1 MPRGKFVK
9 IMLFSLLALALAVC
23 VSCLALITAV
33 KAGQNYPR
41 VDVDPKTG
49 KGYSS
54 DAHTVCAIWL
64 VVVIWLAN
72 ALRSWRPIE
81 LQSPVIAFSIFT
93 NANITLFGN
102 FATFHVGLN
111 YTLDLLKS
119 ILIGFAVASVVSL
132 LVLPM
137 TSRTFFLKNARDYAL
152 QVQEVLLQQA
162 AFVRDTTENPA
173 VWFAHGLPNR
183 FRKKQK
189 QETGDETNFPSEL
202 HESRENVRASMIY
215 LSSLF
220 SKLQTDVFYSKEEF
234 AIVSG
239 ISMLPNILDMH
250 IRNERHYQL
259 KILGNDPDEEVL
271 LKQSELQ
278 RAITTLQEHL
288 SETAVLAAT
297 GIQYFLL
304 VTKLMSIRHFLRHRE
319 HGVEATVA
327 RDEESRDFDLNPLE
341 PYFVVRFEHMM
352 HETFRRRRH
361 FPGKLASLAFDETK
375 DEPSKRTYSKTS
387 RDIITSGSRIRLEFF
402 LVLYMGHMQDIL
414 LHTTHE
420 LIKFADSKVADKTL
434 KSYRVILPGHA
445 VLKEWF
451 SLVQPQNNELSQ
463 STPRECREAEEVHFP
478 DSEHM
483 PPENLWENLSNIFR
497 VLRRAFISEHSLFG
511 LRVAAASFSIGILA
525 FLHRTYK
532 FFHRQRLE
540 WIMGLIVIGMNP
552 TTGETFFSL
561 TSRIIGSA
569 ISVALCL
576 GIWYAVD
583 KNTAGIIIL
592 LYFANMIEYWF
603 YVKRPRLLDSSVIAI
618 VTLIEIIAA
627 ALELPIV
634 GISRYASY
642 FSRFEP
648 VIGGKFPRKIYGDI
662 ISEVQSSLSAM
673 SLMVKTTQSLEKLL
687 PSPIPQASTT
697 SAGPTTS
704 HEQKAEQETEQRE
717 ARHEEHQ
724 RAEVESQ
731 VKEEEKEEQ
740 WFTQLGKVAL
750 QTVDFRS
757 ARLASS
763 LSHLSASVTNN
774 LPLPPY
780 LPKPGS
786 FPLSRRMHKINKN
799 LLNVRY
805 LEDPA
810 FSAFIT
816 LEVLRSIVAW
826 CMRDLLR

>member
-1 MPRGKFVK
+1 
-9 IMLFSLLALALAVC
+9 
-23 VSCLALITAV
+23 
-33 KAGQNYPR
+33 
-41 VDVDPKTG
+41 
-49 KGYSS
+49 
-54 DAHTVCAIWL
+54 
-64 VVVIWLAN
+64 
-72 ALRSWRPIE
+72 
-81 LQSPVIAFSIFT
+81 
-93 NANITLFGN
+93 
-102 FATFHVGLN
+102 
-111 YTLDLLKS
+111 
-119 ILIGFAVASVVSL
+119 
-132 LVLPM
+132 
-137 TSRTFFLKNARDYAL
+137 
-152 QVQEVLLQQA
+152 
-162 AFVRDTTENPA
+162 
-173 VWFAHGLPNR
+173 
-183 FRKKQK
+183 
-189 QETGDETNFPSEL
+189 
-202 HESRENVRASMIY
+202 
-215 LSSLF
+215 
-220 SKLQTDVFYSKEEF
+220 
-234 AIVSG
+234 
-239 ISMLPNILDMH
+239 MH

-259 KILGNDPDEEVL
+259 KILENDPDEEVL

-375 DEPSKRTYSKTS
+375 DEPSNRTYSKTR

-463 STPRECREAEEVHFP
+463 STPRECREAEEIHFP

-511 LRVAAASFSIGILA
+511 LRVAAASFSIGI
-525 FLHRTYK
+525 
-532 FFHRQRLE
+532 
-540 WIMGLIVIGMNP
+540 
-552 TTGETFFSL
+552 
-561 TSRIIGSA
+561 
-569 ISVALCL
+569 
-576 GIWYAVD
+576 WYAVD
-583 KNTAGIIIL
+583 KNMAGIIIL

-618 VTLIEIIAA
+618 VTLNEIIAA

-648 VIGGKFPRKIYGDI
+648 VIGGKFPRKIYDDI

-687 PSPIPQASTT
+687 PSPISQPSTT
-697 SAGPTTS
+697 SADPTTS

>member
-1 MPRGKFVK
+1 MPYHR
-9 IMLFSLLALALAVC
+9 
-23 VSCLALITAV
+23 
-33 KAGQNYPR
+33 
-41 VDVDPKTG
+41 
-49 KGYSS
+49 
-54 DAHTVCAIWL
+54 
-64 VVVIWLAN
+64 LAN

-102 FATFHVGLN
+102 FATFHVRLN

-189 QETGDETNFPSEL
+189 QETGDETTFPSEL

-234 AIVSG
+234 AIGKLSTEDIVRIEELLGSLLLPVSG

-288 SETAVLAAT
+288 SVLAAT

-583 KNTAGIIIL
+583 KNTTGIIIL
-592 LYFANMIEYWF
+592 LYFANMIE
-603 YVKRPRLLDSSVIAI
+603 VRL
-618 VTLIEIIAA
+618 
-627 ALELPIV
+627 
-634 GISRYASY
+634 SY
-642 FSRFEP
+642 
-648 VIGGKFPRKIYGDI
+648 
-662 ISEVQSSLSAM
+662 QSCYMMGSTGSYL
-673 SLMVKTTQSLEKLL
+673 KTVL
-687 PSPIPQASTT
+687 
-697 SAGPTTS
+697 
-704 HEQKAEQETEQRE
+704 
-717 ARHEEHQ
+717 
-724 RAEVESQ
+724 
-731 VKEEEKEEQ
+731 
-740 WFTQLGKVAL
+740 
-750 QTVDFRS
+750 
-757 ARLASS
+757 
-763 LSHLSASVTNN
+763 
-774 LPLPPY
+774 
-780 LPKPGS
+780 
-786 FPLSRRMHKINKN
+786 
-799 LLNVRY
+799 
-805 LEDPA
+805 
-810 FSAFIT
+810 
-816 LEVLRSIVAW
+816 VLRQTATAFGFL
-826 CMRDLLR
+826 RDCYCNVE